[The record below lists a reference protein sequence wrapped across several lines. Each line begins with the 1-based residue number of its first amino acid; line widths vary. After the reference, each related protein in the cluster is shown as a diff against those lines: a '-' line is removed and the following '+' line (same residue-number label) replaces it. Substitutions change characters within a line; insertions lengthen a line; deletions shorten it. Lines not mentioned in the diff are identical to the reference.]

1 MSAMIPFGA
10 TGRDQFILAVDMR
23 EVAAHYG
30 VRWRLLKHS
39 GAASRTNDTLAHA
52 RDALFWLL
60 IQRRK
65 LTPQRA
71 GDLLGATAKTAREA
85 AARHQHRIA
94 VFKSTFRSTA
104 TEASDAA

>member
-10 TGRDQFILAVDMR
+10 MGRDQFILAIDMR

-30 VRWRLLKHS
+30 VRWRLLKHT
-39 GAASRTNDTLAHA
+39 GEGRTNDTLAHA

-60 IQRRK
+60 IERRK

-71 GDLLGATAKTAREA
+71 GDLLGASAKTAREA

-94 VFKSTFRSTA
+94 LFKSTFRSTA